1 MHPVSCLLAQSNG
14 VHKQGPNNNS
24 YCQKNLSRSDK
35 VCSQGSQ
42 VGDLKC
48 CRLADGS
55 TEHARAC
62 GSISLRYAEKLLLLL
77 SMRLP
82 RTEQLVAVRLLL
94 RPREMGHENT
104 KWKGPGATMGR
115 ARHLIF
121 PNRPETCSRQCV
133 VKVSISNRPS
143 IIACA
148 LWPAHICPGAVQLPA
163 MPSGPQTSQL
173 LSTPSVKKNVPTM
186 LLCLS
191 STSVAPPP

>member
-1 MHPVSCLLAQSNG
+1 M
-14 VHKQGPNNNS
+14 
-24 YCQKNLSRSDK
+24 
-35 VCSQGSQ
+35 
-42 VGDLKC
+42 KC
-48 CRLADGS
+48 CRLAGGS

-94 RPREMGHENT
+94 RQRETRHEKT
-104 KWKGPGATMGR
+104 KWIGPGATMGL

-143 IIACA
+143 IIGIAPNSPR
-148 LWPAHICPGAVQLPA
+148 LWPAHICPEAVKLPA